1 MYKNLKGRSIMN
13 RLNPILVYLV
23 VRGLWSLFEGIFF
36 FLLPVYYIQN
46 AGMDP
51 LQLVLVDTVM
61 QVTIF
66 VFEVPTGVVADS
78 YSRKLSVISGM
89 LTGGLCF
96 VVEGFVPVFAFIIL
110 AEFLRAIGE
119 TFISGAFTAWITDEI
134 GVEKV
139 GRVLMRAN
147 QASQITGIVS
157 TGIGIWLSTFLPLGA
172 IISAGGLGVALL
184 AVFMIFAMSEENFKP
199 SRESKRAPLSQS
211 LKTGW
216 QVVRGRPLA
225 LTIGAMGLAFG
236 SSDAGFDRLWEAHLI
251 KDFTVPLF
259 TPAEWFGFL
268 WIAAQLANLLLLEII
283 IRRVKLGNSRGILKA
298 SMATQGILLVSL
310 AIFAL
315 AGDFYVAL
323 LACLVARTFRTTGLF
338 PIWVNRNL
346 DSRVRATIISFD
358 SQVEAVGHLVGGPL
372 TGFIG
377 TAVSIPAALLT
388 SALLLA
394 PCLPLF
400 GNALRLTKQ
409 KERD

>member
-1 MYKNLKGRSIMN
+1 MH
-13 RLNPILVYLV
+13 RLNPNLVYLI
-23 VRGLWSLFEGIFF
+23 VRGLRSLFEGMFF

-51 LQLVLVDTVM
+51 LQLVLVDTVT

-78 YSRKLSVISGM
+78 YSRKLSVIIGILM
-89 LTGGLCF
+89 GGLCF
-96 VVEGFVPVFAFIIL
+96 GLEGFFPVFAFIIL

-147 QASQITGIVS
+147 QASQVTGIVS

-199 SRESKRAPLSQS
+199 TKKSRSGPLSQS

-225 LTIGAMGLAFG
+225 LTIVAMGLVFG
-236 SSDAGFDRLWEAHLI
+236 SSDGGFDRLWEAHFI
-251 KDFTVPLF
+251 KDFAIPLLP
-259 TPAEWFGFL
+259 PAAWFGFL
-268 WIAAQLANLLLLEII
+268 WIAAQLANLLLLEIL
-283 IRRVKLGNSRGILKA
+283 IRRVNLGKSKTILMA
-298 SMATQGILLVSL
+298 SMGTHVFLLVSL
-310 AIFAL
+310 VIFAL
-315 AGDFYVAL
+315 AGNFYVAL
-323 LACLVARTFRTTGLF
+323 VACLVGRTFRTTGLF

-346 DSRVRATIISFD
+346 DSRVRATVLSFD
-358 SQVEAVGHLVGGPL
+358 SQVEAVGHLLGGPL

-394 PCLPLF
+394 PCLLLF
-400 GNALRLTKQ
+400 THALRLTK
-409 KERD
+409 EE